1 MVDPDDHVTYATRLR
16 REGRDDDAVEHYERA
31 LALDEDHAPAHA
43 GLAALRADE
52 DRGTAVRHYRTA
64 VALAPDDPE
73 IRYDYG
79 ALLFDDGTFAA
90 ARDQLRRSV
99 QLWLDHGQPA
109 EALHD
114 LDTLVRCDRALGEPT
129 VARGRWRWAMWL
141 LEETSV
147 DPELDRRLRSLGT
160 VLADRPLDRRVRDA
174 VGLGLEHLAR
184 GEFERAIH
192 LFGPAWTERSA
203 VPRGSAA
210 RRRATEAG
218 VAMAG
223 FHRVAGNERQAAEIL
238 RSLDGTETATELPPG
253 PAALYDHLTGRA
265 GREPGDLRRL
275 ASADP
280 EAVDCPTRLFAF
292 ADLLELLVEE

>member
-1 MVDPDDHVTYATRLR
+1 VC
-16 REGRDDDAVEHYERA
+16 
-31 LALDEDHAPAHA
+31 
-43 GLAALRADE
+43 
-52 DRGTAVRHYRTA
+52 HYRTA

-73 IRYDYG
+73 IRYDFG
-79 ALLFDDGTFAA
+79 ALLFDDGAFAA
-90 ARDQLRRSV
+90 ARDHLRRSI
-99 QLWLDHGQPA
+99 QLWLDHGQTE

-129 VARGRWRWAMWL
+129 AARGRWRWAMRL

-160 VLADRPLDRRVRDA
+160 VLAERPLDRRVRDA

-238 RSLDGTETATELPPG
+238 RTLDGTETDLPPG
-253 PAALYDHLTGRA
+253 PAALYDHLTGET

-280 EAVDCPTRLFAF
+280 EAVAYPTRLFGF